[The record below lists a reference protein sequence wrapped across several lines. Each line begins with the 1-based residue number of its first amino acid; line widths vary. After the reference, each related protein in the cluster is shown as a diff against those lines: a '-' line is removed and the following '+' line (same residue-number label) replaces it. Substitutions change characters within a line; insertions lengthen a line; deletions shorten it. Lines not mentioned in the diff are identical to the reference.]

1 MSYPTA
7 TRRTSLPGSAA
18 LLALLIGVCLYGGI
32 GVSAADPLHIGT
44 MPLNPPQLVQDLA
57 AAYVEKTGQPLT
69 VTCCAGFD
77 ELASGLKAGTFDAVV
92 GTCVASGAAV
102 VERGLVIPETKRI
115 IYYHRLAILLPPG
128 NARQIMEAEDLER
141 TGLRIGLFDIH
152 TRGPLVEKVKASA
165 LVISKDQELLLDLLE
180 EGRLDA
186 VLSWDCFGAVRP
198 HLVTI
203 RLPRRLAGDGAA
215 MAAPCFVSS
224 ATTRRAEAE
233 RFLQFCADSNEA
245 RDILLRHSLMLS
257 DGSDEHYRG
266 ADHRFMPVYRYLAK
280 QIAEDYASTR
290 SSCLDLG
297 CGEGQITVELARI
310 TELEVT
316 GLDIEPE
323 VLELGRRYAQ
333 ECSMDGS
340 RLHWVCADVHSLPYP
355 ENSFDLIVSRGSMP
369 FWRDHV
375 QATKEILRVL
385 RPGGIAFI
393 GGGAGRLCPPEVWE
407 QVRPGGGTDKEVGE
421 VFHFPFPL
429 GNPDALMTRV
439 GVADYRVVTEGGTW
453 LEFRKSPAGFAAS
466 GGERE

>member
-1 MSYPTA
+1 MSCPTA

-18 LLALLIGVCLYGGI
+18 LLALLIGVCLCGGI
-32 GVSAADPLHIGT
+32 GASAADPLHIAT
-44 MPLNPPQLVQDLA
+44 MPLNPPQLVRDLA
-57 AAYVEKTGQPLT
+57 AVYVEKTGQP
-69 VTCCAGFD
+69 VAVICCSGFD
-77 ELASGLKAGTFDAVV
+77 ELAAGLAAGRFDAVV
-92 GTCVASGAAV
+92 GTCIASGAALV
-102 VERGLVIPETKRI
+102 DRGLVIPETRKV
-115 IYYHRLAILLPPG
+115 IYYHRLAVLLPQG
-128 NARQIMEAEDLER
+128 NPRQIMGAEELER
-141 TGLRIGLFDIH
+141 PGLRIGLFDIH
-152 TRGPLVEKVKASA
+152 TKGPLLEKLRAHATVVSN
-165 LVISKDQELLLDLLE
+165 DQQLLLDLLE
-180 EGRLDA
+180 QGRLDA

-198 HLVTI
+198 GLVTA
-203 RLPRRLAGDGAA
+203 RLPRRIAGEGAA
-215 MAAPCFVSS
+215 MPAPCFVGT
-224 ATTRRAEAE
+224 ATARRSEAE
-233 RFLQFCADSNEA
+233 RFLHFCADSDEA